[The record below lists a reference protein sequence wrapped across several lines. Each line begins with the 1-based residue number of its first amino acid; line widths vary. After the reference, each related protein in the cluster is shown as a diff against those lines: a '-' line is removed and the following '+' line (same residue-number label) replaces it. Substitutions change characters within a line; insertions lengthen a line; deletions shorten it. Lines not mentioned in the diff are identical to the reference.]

1 MPASPERITAW
12 IEQARTKARAG
23 ALGESDLDAL
33 ATIVRS
39 GGTLRQRLLY
49 LTANGM
55 STYALV
61 IAADAREPVRKVAPP
76 TLSPNPELPYRSVY
90 DAILDGW
97 RVISF
102 PAQNAPIDDRQ
113 LHILGYQFIL
123 EKLEVFH
130 D

>member
-1 MPASPERITAW
+1 MPATPEKLQAW
-12 IEQARTKARAG
+12 IESARTKARAG
-23 ALGESDLDAL
+23 ALGEADLDAL
-33 ATIVRS
+33 AKIVS
-39 GGTLRQRLLY
+39 GKGVLRQRLLY

-61 IAADAREPVRKVAPP
+61 IAAAPREPVRKVDPP
-76 TLSPNPELPYRSVY
+76 QVSADPELPYRSVY

-102 PAQNAPIDDRQ
+102 PNQTAPLDDRE

-123 EKLEVFH
+123 EKLEAF
-130 D
+130 DD